1 MKKLSIVIPTRDR
14 PGFVD
19 MSLQFMCEQD
29 SSEFEV
35 VLLDNPSSNET
46 SCLPLTQRDY
56 PFDLVYSR
64 ADKQLSMVD
73 NWSRWSGLASGEK
86 VSFIPDRAFF
96 LPGAIDSLLEIISQT
111 SHDLYNIH
119 PVIFYPNVPSDCM
132 SSPGYLLDGR
142 GWDTGLLE
150 YVPSEWL
157 EYLYEWE
164 CGYFDLPPWLGTRGM
179 VFYGVASR
187 KLLNEMS
194 KKHGSLFRFA
204 NPENTSRI
212 LLLDSARS
220 GASITKPLLVAPY
233 FDSGNASLSRK
244 YYVAAKSYYDAL
256 DGSDQNL
263 LLLKMLIPNLIT
275 VHSICSAELS
285 FYREALNLPFRLN
298 KVNSYAL
305 ILDDIFTLK
314 EEGGVARENKEAV
327 DLFYEHLEAKGMVF
341 VKNVEV
347 AWANLGKFRAK
358 LLRDKNER
366 ISSFPK
372 VYLDSMNDCLK
383 FLAGRKE
390 R

>member
-14 PGFVD
+14 PSFVD

-46 SCLPLTQRDY
+46 SCLPLMQRDY
-56 PFDLVYSR
+56 PFDIVYSR

-111 SHDLYNIH
+111 SHDLHNIH
-119 PVIFYPNVPSDCM
+119 PVIFYPNVPRDCM
-132 SSPGYLLDGR
+132 SSSGYLLDGR
-142 GWDTGLLE
+142 GWDIGLLE

-164 CGYFDLPPWLGTRGM
+164 CGYFDLPPWLSTRGM
-179 VFYGVASR
+179 IFYGVASR
-187 KLLNEMS
+187 NLLNELS
-194 KKHGSLFRFA
+194 TKNGSLFRFA
-204 NPENTSRI
+204 SPENTSRI

-233 FDSGNASLSRK
+233 FNSGNASLMRK
-244 YYVAAKSYYDAL
+244 DYAAAKSYYDTL
-256 DGSDQNL
+256 NGSDQNL
-263 LLLKMLIPNLIT
+263 LILQMLIPNLLT
-275 VHSICSAELS
+275 VHNLCSAELS
-285 FYREALNLPFRLN
+285 FYQQALDLPFSLN
-298 KVNSYAL
+298 MVNSYAL
-305 ILDDIFTLK
+305 ILDDIVTLK
-314 EEGGVARENKEAV
+314 DGLGIARENKRAV
-327 DLFYEHLEAKGMVF
+327 DLFYEHLEAKGTVF
-341 VKNVEV
+341 VKKVE
-347 AWANLGKFRAK
+347 AASANLGKYRAK